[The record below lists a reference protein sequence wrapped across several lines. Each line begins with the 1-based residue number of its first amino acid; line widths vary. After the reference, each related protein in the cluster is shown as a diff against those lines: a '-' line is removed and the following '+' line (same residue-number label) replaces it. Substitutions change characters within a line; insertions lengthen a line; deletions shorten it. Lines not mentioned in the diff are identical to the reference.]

1 MLGEILTE
9 LLGDAGLKAQHR
21 RQLGGT
27 RLLWDALLAGQI
39 DVYPEYTG
47 TITHEILPQAQVR
60 SDDEIRKAL
69 AQRGVGMSGSLGFN
83 DTYAIG
89 VTTDLAQRLGLEKIS
104 DLAAHP
110 SLRLGFSNEF
120 MDRADGWPS
129 LRRAYN
135 LPQSNIR
142 GLDHDLAYRALASGA
157 IDATDLYSTDAEI
170 RYYHLKVLRDDLNH
184 FPRYDAVMLYR
195 LDLERHTPGAVEAI
209 RRLEGKISDSAMI
222 DMNAAVKIDKRP
234 DTQVGGT
241 ISPGV
246 PGHTSSHLARDHG
259 RTRLATHGRAPVPG
273 WHLDGGG
280 DCALRAAGNCG
291 RQALGG
297 RTGDSGHRGSLPDDS
312 VAGLAG
318 VHDPAVGDRNRPGH
332 SRPVSLQ
339 PVAHC
344 PQHVHRPA

>member
-1 MLGEILTE
+1 MNRVAVLGLLAVAGVGVAAYLASTPPGAQVRVGSKAFTESVMLGEILTE

-195 LDLERHTPGAVEAI
+195 LDLERRARGRSRRSAAWRERSAI
-209 RRLEGKISDSAMI
+209 R
-222 DMNAAVKIDKRP
+222 P
-234 DTQVGGT
+234 
-241 ISPGV
+241 
-246 PGHTSSHLARDHG
+246 
-259 RTRLATHGRAPVPG
+259 
-273 WHLDGGG
+273 
-280 DCALRAAGNCG
+280 
-291 RQALGG
+291 
-297 RTGDSGHRGSLPDDS
+297 
-312 VAGLAG
+312 
-318 VHDPAVGDRNRPGH
+318 
-332 SRPVSLQ
+332 
-339 PVAHC
+339 
-344 PQHVHRPA
+344 